1 MAMNA
6 IRLSAAGQRYAGH
19 LLGILKDAKGFTV
32 LVILLD
38 TGKIAEVRADEVGP
52 Y

>member
-1 MAMNA
+1 MAIRA
-6 IRLSAAGQRYAGH
+6 IRLSANGQRYAGH

-38 TGKIAEVRADEVGP
+38 NGKIAEVRADDVEP